1 MDNVFRQK
9 YTVPEK
15 IHCGV
20 IQDNI
25 LANSQIVLFL
35 NRCPL
40 YSLVNT
46 KMNEIEFFINGKQY
60 VDETMRQT

>member
-15 IHCGV
+15 IHSGV

-35 NRCPL
+35 NRLLCKYELCPL
-40 YSLVNT
+40 YNLVNT
-46 KMNEIEFFINGKQY
+46 KMNEIEFFINGK
-60 VDETMRQT
+60 